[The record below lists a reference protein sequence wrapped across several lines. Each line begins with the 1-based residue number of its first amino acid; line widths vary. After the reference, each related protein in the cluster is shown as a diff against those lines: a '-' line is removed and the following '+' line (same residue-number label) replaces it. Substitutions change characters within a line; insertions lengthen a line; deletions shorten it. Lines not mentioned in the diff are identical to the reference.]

1 MAKNLCF
8 GFHGIE
14 LAAGRC
20 DFLKDMFHCQLK
32 FF

>member
-14 LAAGRC
+14 LAAERC
-20 DFLKDMFHCQLK
+20 DFLKDMLLKLK
-32 FF
+32 FC